1 MAWCLMSH
9 LIATTVNEAAVAAE
23 IIQEN
28 VAGNLR
34 RHPRSTR
41 TWGEIGE
48 KEGRRVEAERDARV
62 EKGDSSL
69 RLFVYI
75 CDAVRVS
82 AESCAKLFH
91 KTDYFVP
98 VKI

>member
-1 MAWCLMSH
+1 MSL
-9 LIATTVNEAAVAAE
+9 LIVATVNEVTVEAE

-34 RHPRSTR
+34 RHRRSTR

-48 KEGRRVEAERDARV
+48 KEGRAERDARV
-62 EKGDSSL
+62 ERGDSSL

-82 AESCAKLFH
+82 AELFQDMYV
-91 KTDYFVP
+91 TDYFVP
-98 VKI
+98 IKICH